1 MIMRTLLTLA
11 CLSFAAVA
19 SAQSVPMFVTSAGTS
34 SGFTDPNKDNADTL
48 KDLVGHLKG
57 KKALKLV
64 ASREDA
70 RVVIVVLNRELSSG
84 GHGGLFTGNARD
96 VTVRIR
102 MLVDG
107 VEADMSA
114 SAEKA
119 QIGSGGAWGR
129 AAKKLANQ
137 IEDWVK
143 ANHAKLT
150 QVS

>member
-1 MIMRTLLTLA
+1 MKTLLTLA
-11 CLSFAAVA
+11 CLLFSAVA
-19 SAQSVPMFVTSAGTS
+19 SAQPVPTFVTSAGTS
-34 SGFTDPNKDNADTL
+34 SGFTDPSKDNADTL

-84 GHGGLFTGNARD
+84 GHGGLYTGNARD
-96 VTVRIR
+96 VIVRIKL
-102 MLVDG
+102 LVDG

-119 QIGSGGAWGR
+119 QIGSGGAWSR

-137 IEDWVK
+137 VEDWVS
-143 ANHAKLT
+143 ANHAKLMPPA
-150 QVS
+150 